1 VELLAP
7 LVQPEHGGF
16 RVKKKSRP
24 KRGRPPIA
32 IDAKSV
38 EELAARGCTLQE
50 IAGILGCSHD
60 TIERNFASKVALG
73 KNRLAERLRGK
84 QIDLAMQGSVPLLI
98 WLGKQYLEQRDKAD
112 TTVREEVVTIEEIAP
127 KVQHDA

>member
-1 VELLAP
+1 MPRGRAKADIAP
-7 LVQPEHGGF
+7 
-16 RVKKKSRP
+16 KKART

-84 QIDLAMQGSVPLLI
+84 QIDLAMQGSVPMLI
-98 WLGKQYLEQRDKAD
+98 WLGKQYLDQRDKAD
-112 TTVREEVVTIEEIAP
+112 TTVREEVVTIEEIAA
-127 KVQHDA
+127 KVQHET